1 MSIPASAEA
10 MGQAFSEITV
20 THETRLEKIN
30 ALLDAVR
37 NLYYSIDK
45 EIHAETLAQANQ
57 PTTPTWD
64 QFRGNGVGATPDGI
78 NTDVQTQGEALW
90 TMLNTLA

>member
-10 MGQAFSEITV
+10 MGQVFSEITV

-57 PTTPTWD
+57 PTTPTWA
-64 QFRGNGVGATPDGI
+64 QFRGNGVGTPEGI
-78 NTDVQTQGEALW
+78 NSDVQTQGEALYDALYDL
-90 TMLNTLA
+90 TS